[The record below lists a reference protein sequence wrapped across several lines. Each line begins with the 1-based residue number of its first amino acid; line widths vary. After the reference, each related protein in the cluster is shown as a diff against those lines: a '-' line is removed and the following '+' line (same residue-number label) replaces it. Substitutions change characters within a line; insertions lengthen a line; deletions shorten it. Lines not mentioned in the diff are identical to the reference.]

1 MTMEAPVQIAPARFV
16 TIKLAAN
23 ITGLTVKAIQG
34 KMARG
39 VWLAGKHYKKADG
52 GIFIDMKEIE
62 LWVAKATA

>member
-62 LWVAKATA
+62 QWVAKATA

>member
-1 MTMEAPVQIAPARFV
+1 MMMQSPVQVAHARFV

-23 ITGLTVKAIQG
+23 ITGLSVKAIEG
-34 KMARG
+34 KIARG

-62 LWVAKATA
+62 QWVAKATA

>member
-1 MTMEAPVQIAPARFV
+1 MTMEASVQIAPARFV